1 MPDRVVVVTDSTAG
15 IPPEL
20 AAQWGITVVQIQL
33 QVGNR
38 FDDENRFDRTALIH
52 ALKSG
57 GAVSTA
63 PPDVGAFFWAYQDAV
78 SSGASAIVSMHLSS
92 KLSATVEAAHEA
104 AQQIQIPVY
113 VMDTA
118 TSGMSMGFAA
128 ISAAR
133 VAATAGSPRRVM
145 GAADHRYTTSTELI
159 YVDTLEYLRRGGRI
173 GAAQALLGT
182 ALSIKPLLTVRNGE
196 VTPLTRVPG
205 TKRALAKLVDLAVA
219 QAAGRPVDIA
229 VAQFGHDERVAG
241 IAKQLRKRLP
251 QIQDSLL
258 AEASMTIGAHVG
270 PGALSITVSPVL

>member
-1 MPDRVVVVTDSTAG
+1 MSDHVVVTTDSTAG

-33 QVGNR
+33 QVGDR
-38 FDDENRFDRTALIH
+38 FDDENRFDRTSLIH
-52 ALKSG
+52 TLKSG

-78 SSGASAIVSMHLSS
+78 SSGASAIVSMHLSGKMS
-92 KLSATVEAAHEA
+92 DTVAAAYEA
-104 AQQIQIPVY
+104 AQQVRIPVY
-113 VMDTA
+113 VLDTA

-128 ISAAR
+128 ISAAQE
-133 VAATAGSPRRVM
+133 AAAGAPVRRVLS
-145 GAADHRYTTSTELI
+145 AADHRYTSSTELI

-173 GAAQALLGT
+173 GAAQAFLGT
-182 ALSIKPLLTVRNGE
+182 ALSVKPLLTVRNGE
-196 VTPLTRVPG
+196 ISPVARIPG
-205 TKRALAKLVDLAVA
+205 TRRALAKLVDLAVA

-241 IAKQLRKRLP
+241 IAAKLRKRLP
-251 QIQDSLL
+251 RLQGSLL

-270 PGALSITVSPVL
+270 PGALSITVSPVP

>member
-1 MPDRVVVVTDSTAG
+1 MSDRVVVTTDSTAG

-33 QVGNR
+33 QVGDR

-78 SSGASAIVSMHLSS
+78 SSGASAIVSMHLSGKMS
-92 KLSATVEAAHEA
+92 DTVEAAYEA
-104 AQQIQIPVY
+104 AQQVQIPVY
-113 VMDTA
+113 VLDTA

-128 ISAAR
+128 ISAAQE
-133 VAATAGSPRRVM
+133 AAAGAPVRRVL
-145 GAADHRYTTSTELI
+145 GAADHRYTSSTELI

-173 GAAQALLGT
+173 GAAQAFLGT
-182 ALSIKPLLTVRNGE
+182 ALSVKPLLTVRNGE
-196 VTPLTRVPG
+196 IAPVARVPG
-205 TKRALAKLVDLAVA
+205 TRRALAKLVDLAVA

-241 IAKQLRKRLP
+241 IAAKLRKRLP
-251 QIQDSLL
+251 RLQGSLL

-270 PGALSITVSPVL
+270 PGALSITVSPVP

>member
-241 IAKQLRKRLP
+241 IAAQLRKRLP